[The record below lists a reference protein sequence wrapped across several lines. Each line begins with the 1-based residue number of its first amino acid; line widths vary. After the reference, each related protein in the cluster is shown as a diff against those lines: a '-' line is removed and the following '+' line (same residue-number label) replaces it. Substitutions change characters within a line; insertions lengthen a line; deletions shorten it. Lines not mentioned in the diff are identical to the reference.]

1 MAKVIFK
8 SYKEND
14 SLLLPPSLGDLVPPT
29 HPARIVSSVID
40 HLDISSIESK
50 YKGGG
55 TSSYNPRML
64 IKVLVYAY
72 MCNTFSGR
80 KIERQLKE
88 NVIYMWLSGYS
99 TPDFR
104 TLNLFR
110 SQRLNGD
117 FEGIFTQVVELI
129 HREGLVTLDVQYI
142 DGTKIESVANKY
154 TFVWKGTVDTYD
166 ERLKTKVDTVLRQA
180 ERVISSEEED
190 LAGTTAGMNPEDF
203 QRRVDNIMEKI
214 ESIPSLMQKEIRKA
228 KEESLPKM
236 REYEHH
242 REILQGRGSYSK
254 TDTDATF
261 MRMKEDYMGNGQLK
275 PGYNVQISTENQY
288 ITNYGIYQKPG
299 DTTTLID
306 YLMSFERKY
315 HRQSKE
321 VVADSGYG
329 SEENYC
335 YLLDNAIV
343 PYVKNN
349 YFHMDIRKERKRPS
363 DSYTLPSPYYN
374 SDDDYF
380 VCPMGQHMTYIG
392 DRLRKSETGHVG
404 ECRRYMAR
412 DCSRCL
418 IKGVCTK
425 AKGNRI
431 YEVNLN
437 LMKQK
442 RLVRELLTSERG
454 LEHRSKR
461 PIEPEAVFGQIKYD
475 SGFKRFSLKSL
486 PKVSVEFG
494 LIALA
499 HNLRKYASTIPS
511 RNNKNPQNPLIKR
524 NSNINRCI
532 FLCFEKIQVA

>member
-14 SLLLPPSLGDLVPPT
+14 FLLLPPSLGDLVPQT
-29 HPARIVSSVID
+29 HPARIVSRVID

-55 TSSYNPRML
+55 TSCYNPRML
-64 IKVLVYAY
+64 IKILVYSY

-88 NVIYMWLSGYS
+88 NIIYMWLSGYS

-117 FEGIFTQVVELI
+117 FESIFAQVVELI

-154 TFVWKGTVDTYD
+154 TFVWKGAVDTYD
-166 ERLKTKVDTVLRQA
+166 ERLKTKVDAVLRQA
-180 ERVISSEEED
+180 EKVISSDENQIS
-190 LAGTTAGMNPEDF
+190 TTTGMNADEF
-203 QRRVDNIMEKI
+203 QRRVDNIVEKI
-214 ESIPSLMQKEIRKA
+214 EKVPSEMQKEIK
-228 KEESLPKM
+228 KINKESLPKM
-236 REYEHH
+236 KEYERHK
-242 REILQGRGSYSK
+242 EILQERGSYSK
-254 TDTDATF
+254 TDQDATF

-306 YLMSFERKY
+306 YLESFNRKY
-315 HRQSKE
+315 HRQSNE
-321 VVADSGYG
+321 IVADSGYG
-329 SEENYC
+329 SEQNYD
-335 YLLDNAIV
+335 YMLDNKII
-343 PYVKNN
+343 PYVKYN

-363 DSYTLPSPYYN
+363 DAYKLTLPYYN
-374 SDDDYF
+374 NDEDYF
-380 VCPMGQHMTYIG
+380 VCSMGQHMTYIG
-392 DRLRKSETGHVG
+392 NRSRKSETGHVG
-404 ECRRYMAR
+404 EYRKYMAQ
-412 DCSRCL
+412 DCSKCP

-442 RLVRELLTSERG
+442 KLVRELLTSERG

-461 PIEPEAVFGQIKYD
+461 PIEPEAVFGQIKYN
-475 SGFKRFSLKSL
+475 SGFKRFRLKSI

-499 HNLRKYASTIPS
+499 HNLRKYARIVLSIDNNSPQKLLFQQRINVST
-511 RNNKNPQNPLIKR
+511 
-524 NSNINRCI
+524 
-532 FLCFEKIQVA
+532 EKIGFFSKNLVA

>member
-14 SLLLPPSLGDLVPPT
+14 FLLLPPSLGDLVPQT
-29 HPARIVSSVID
+29 HPARIVSRVID

-55 TSSYNPRML
+55 TSCYNPRML
-64 IKVLVYAY
+64 IKILVYSY

-88 NVIYMWLSGYS
+88 NIIYMWLSGYS

-117 FEGIFTQVVELI
+117 FESIFAQVVELI

-154 TFVWKGTVDTYD
+154 TFVWKGAVDTYD
-166 ERLKTKVDTVLRQA
+166 ESLKTKVDAVLRQA
-180 ERVISSEEED
+180 EKVISSDED
-190 LAGTTAGMNPEDF
+190 QISTTTGMNADEF
-203 QRRVDNIMEKI
+203 QRRVDNIVEKI
-214 ESIPSLMQKEIRKA
+214 EKVPSEMQKEIK
-228 KEESLPKM
+228 KINKESLPKM
-236 REYEHH
+236 KEYERHK
-242 REILQGRGSYSK
+242 EILQERGSYSK
-254 TDTDATF
+254 TDQDATF

-306 YLMSFERKY
+306 YLESFNRKY
-315 HRQSKE
+315 HRQSNE
-321 VVADSGYG
+321 IVADSGYG
-329 SEENYC
+329 SEQNYD
-335 YLLDNAIV
+335 YMLDNKII
-343 PYVKNN
+343 PYVKYN

-363 DSYTLPSPYYN
+363 DAYKLTLPYYN
-374 SDDDYF
+374 NDEDYF
-380 VCPMGQHMTYIG
+380 VCSMGQHMTYIG
-392 DRLRKSETGHVG
+392 NRSRKSETGHVG
-404 ECRRYMAR
+404 EYRKYMAQ
-412 DCSRCL
+412 DCSKCP

-442 RLVRELLTSERG
+442 KLVRELLTSERG

-461 PIEPEAVFGQIKYD
+461 PIEPEAVFGQIKYN
-475 SGFKRFSLKSL
+475 SGFKRFRLKSI

-499 HNLRKYASTIPS
+499 HNLRKYARIVLSIDNNSPQKLLFQQRINVST
-511 RNNKNPQNPLIKR
+511 
-524 NSNINRCI
+524 
-532 FLCFEKIQVA
+532 EKIGFFSKNLVA

>member
-14 SLLLPPSLGDLVPPT
+14 FLLLPPSLGDLVPQT
-29 HPARIVSSVID
+29 HSARIVSRVID

-55 TSSYNPRML
+55 TSCYNPRML
-64 IKVLVYAY
+64 IKILVYSY

-88 NVIYMWLSGYS
+88 NIIYMWLSGYS

-117 FEGIFTQVVELI
+117 FESIFAQVVELI

-154 TFVWKGTVDTYD
+154 TFVWKGAVDTYD
-166 ERLKTKVDTVLRQA
+166 ERLKTKVDAVLRQA
-180 ERVISSEEED
+180 EKVISSDED
-190 LAGTTAGMNPEDF
+190 QISTTTGMNADEF
-203 QRRVDNIMEKI
+203 QRRVDNIVEKI
-214 ESIPSLMQKEIRKA
+214 EKVPSEMQKEIK
-228 KEESLPKM
+228 KINKESLPKM
-236 REYEHH
+236 KEYERHK
-242 REILQGRGSYSK
+242 EILQERGSYSK
-254 TDTDATF
+254 TDQDATF

-306 YLMSFERKY
+306 YLESFNRKY
-315 HRQSKE
+315 HRQSNE
-321 VVADSGYG
+321 IVADSGYG
-329 SEENYC
+329 SEQNYD
-335 YLLDNAIV
+335 YMLYNKII
-343 PYVKNN
+343 PYVKYN

-363 DSYTLPSPYYN
+363 DAYKLTLPYYN
-374 SDDDYF
+374 NDEDYF
-380 VCPMGQHMTYIG
+380 VCSMGQHMTYIG
-392 DRLRKSETGHVG
+392 NRSRKSETGHVG
-404 ECRRYMAR
+404 EYRKYMAQ
-412 DCSRCL
+412 DCSKCP

-442 RLVRELLTSERG
+442 KLVRELLTSERG

-461 PIEPEAVFGQIKYD
+461 PIEPEAVFGQIKYN
-475 SGFKRFSLKSL
+475 SGFKRFRLKSI

-499 HNLRKYASTIPS
+499 HNLRKYARIVLSIDNNSPQKLLFQQRINVST
-511 RNNKNPQNPLIKR
+511 
-524 NSNINRCI
+524 
-532 FLCFEKIQVA
+532 EKIGFFSKNLVA

>member
-14 SLLLPPSLGDLVPPT
+14 FLLLPPSLGDLVPQT
-29 HPARIVSSVID
+29 HPARIVSRVID

-55 TSSYNPRML
+55 TSCYNPRML
-64 IKVLVYAY
+64 IKILVYSY

-88 NVIYMWLSGYS
+88 NIIYMWLSGYS

-117 FEGIFTQVVELI
+117 FESIFAQVVELI

-154 TFVWKGTVDTYD
+154 TFVWKGAVDTYD
-166 ERLKTKVDTVLRQA
+166 ERLKTKVDAILRQA
-180 ERVISSEEED
+180 EKVISSDED
-190 LAGTTAGMNPEDF
+190 QISTTTGMNADEF
-203 QRRVDNIMEKI
+203 QRRVDNIVEKI
-214 ESIPSLMQKEIRKA
+214 EKVPSEMQKEIK
-228 KEESLPKM
+228 KINKESLPKM
-236 REYEHH
+236 KEYERHK
-242 REILQGRGSYSK
+242 EILQERGSYSK
-254 TDTDATF
+254 TDQDATF

-306 YLMSFERKY
+306 YLESFNRKY
-315 HRQSKE
+315 HRQSNE
-321 VVADSGYG
+321 IVADSGYG
-329 SEENYC
+329 SEQNYD
-335 YLLDNAIV
+335 YMLDNKII
-343 PYVKNN
+343 PYVKYN

-363 DSYTLPSPYYN
+363 DAYKLTLPYYN
-374 SDDDYF
+374 NDEDYF
-380 VCPMGQHMTYIG
+380 VCSMGQHMTYIG
-392 DRLRKSETGHVG
+392 NRSRKSETGHVG
-404 ECRRYMAR
+404 EYRKYMAQ
-412 DCSRCL
+412 DCSKCP

-442 RLVRELLTSERG
+442 KLVRELLTSERG

-461 PIEPEAVFGQIKYD
+461 PIEPEAVFGQIKYN
-475 SGFKRFSLKSL
+475 SGFKRFRLKSI

-499 HNLRKYASTIPS
+499 HNLRKYARIVLSIDNNSPQKLLFQQRINVST
-511 RNNKNPQNPLIKR
+511 
-524 NSNINRCI
+524 
-532 FLCFEKIQVA
+532 EKIGFFSKNLVA

>member
-14 SLLLPPSLGDLVPPT
+14 FLLLPPSLGDLVPQT
-29 HPARIVSSVID
+29 HPARIVSRVID

-55 TSSYNPRML
+55 TSCYNPRML
-64 IKVLVYAY
+64 IKILVYSY

-88 NVIYMWLSGYS
+88 NIIYMWLSGYS

-117 FEGIFTQVVELI
+117 FESIFAQVVELI

-154 TFVWKGTVDTYD
+154 TFVWKGAVDTYD
-166 ERLKTKVDTVLRQA
+166 ERLKTKVDAVLRQA
-180 ERVISSEEED
+180 EKVISSDED
-190 LAGTTAGMNPEDF
+190 QISTTTGMNADEF
-203 QRRVDNIMEKI
+203 QRRVDNIVEKI
-214 ESIPSLMQKEIRKA
+214 EKVPSEMQKEIK
-228 KEESLPKM
+228 KINKESLPKM
-236 REYEHH
+236 KEYERHK
-242 REILQGRGSYSK
+242 EILQERGSYSK
-254 TDTDATF
+254 TDQDATF

-306 YLMSFERKY
+306 YLESFNRKY
-315 HRQSKE
+315 HRQSNE
-321 VVADSGYG
+321 IVADSGYG
-329 SEENYC
+329 SEQNYD
-335 YLLDNAIV
+335 YMLDNKII
-343 PYVKNN
+343 PYVKYN

-363 DSYTLPSPYYN
+363 DAYKLTLPYYN
-374 SDDDYF
+374 NDEDYF
-380 VCPMGQHMTYIG
+380 VCSMGQHMTYIG
-392 DRLRKSETGHVG
+392 NRSRKSETGHVG
-404 ECRRYMAR
+404 EYRKYMAQ
-412 DCSRCL
+412 DCSKCP

-442 RLVRELLTSERG
+442 KLVRELLTSERG

-461 PIEPEAVFGQIKYD
+461 PIEPEAVFGQIKYN
-475 SGFKRFSLKSL
+475 SGFKRFRLKSI

-499 HNLRKYASTIPS
+499 HNLRKYARIVLSIDNNSPQKLLFQQRINVST
-511 RNNKNPQNPLIKR
+511 
-524 NSNINRCI
+524 
-532 FLCFEKIQVA
+532 EKIGFLLKNLVA

>member
-14 SLLLPPSLGDLVPPT
+14 LLLLPPSLGDLVPQA

-64 IKVLVYAY
+64 LKVLVYGY

-80 KIERQLKE
+80 KIEKQLKE
-88 NVIYMWLSGYS
+88 NIIYMWLSGYS

-117 FEGIFTQVVELI
+117 FESIFTQVVELI

-154 TFVWKGTVDTYD
+154 TFVWKGAVDTYD
-166 ERLKTKVDTVLRQA
+166 ERLKNKVDAVLRQA
-180 ERVISSEEED
+180 EKVISSDED
-190 LAGTTAGMNPEDF
+190 QVGTTIGMNAEEF
-203 QRRVDNIMEKI
+203 QRRVDNIVEKI
-214 ESIPSLMQKEIRKA
+214 EKIPSEMQKEIK
-228 KEESLPKM
+228 KISKESLPKM
-236 REYEHH
+236 KEYQRH
-242 REILQGRGSYSK
+242 REILQERGSYSK
-254 TDTDATF
+254 TDHDATF

-306 YLMSFERKY
+306 YLESFDRKY

-321 VVADSGYG
+321 IVADSGYG
-329 SEENYC
+329 CEQNYD
-335 YLLDNAIV
+335 YMLDNEIV
-343 PYVKNN
+343 PYVKYN

-363 DSYTLPSPYYN
+363 DAYKLPLPYYN
-374 SDDDYF
+374 SHNDYF
-380 VCPMGQHMTYIG
+380 VCSMGQHMRYIG
-392 DRLRKSETGHVG
+392 KRDRKSENGHIG
-404 ECRRYMAR
+404 EYSRYMAQ
-412 DCSRCL
+412 DCSRCP

-431 YEVNLN
+431 YEVNHN

-442 RLVRELLTSERG
+442 QLVRGLLTSERG
-454 LEHRSKR
+454 LMHRSKR
-461 PIEPEAVFGQIKYD
+461 PIEPEAVFGQIKYNC
-475 SGFKRFSLKSL
+475 GFKRFSLRSL

-494 LIALA
+494 LVALA
-499 HNLRKYASTIPS
+499 HNLRKYA
-511 RNNKNPQNPLIKR
+511 NKITSMDKKTPQNPLREQK
-524 NSNINRCI
+524 SNNPIGI
-532 FLCFEKIQVA
+532 FLYFAKKQIA

>member
-14 SLLLPPSLGDLVPPT
+14 SLLLPPSLGDLVPQT
-29 HPARIVSSVID
+29 HPARIVSRVID

-55 TSSYNPRML
+55 TSCYNPRML
-64 IKVLVYAY
+64 IKILVYSY

-88 NVIYMWLSGYS
+88 NIIYMWLSGYS

-117 FEGIFTQVVELI
+117 FESIFAQVVELI

-154 TFVWKGTVDTYD
+154 TFVWKGAVDTYD
-166 ERLKTKVDTVLRQA
+166 ERLKTKVDAVLRQA
-180 ERVISSEEED
+180 EKVISSDED
-190 LAGTTAGMNPEDF
+190 QISTTTGMNADEF
-203 QRRVDNIMEKI
+203 QRRVDNIVEKI
-214 ESIPSLMQKEIRKA
+214 EQVPSEMQKEIK
-228 KEESLPKM
+228 KINKESLPKM
-236 REYEHH
+236 KEYERHK
-242 REILQGRGSYSK
+242 EILQERGSYSK
-254 TDTDATF
+254 TDQDATF

-306 YLMSFERKY
+306 YLESFNRKY
-315 HRQSKE
+315 HRQSNE
-321 VVADSGYG
+321 IVADSGYG
-329 SEENYC
+329 SEQNYD
-335 YLLDNAIV
+335 YMLDNKII
-343 PYVKNN
+343 PYVKYN

-363 DSYTLPSPYYN
+363 DAYKLTLPYYN
-374 SDDDYF
+374 NDEDYF
-380 VCPMGQHMTYIG
+380 VCSMGQHMTYIG
-392 DRLRKSETGHVG
+392 NRSRKSETGHVG
-404 ECRRYMAR
+404 EYRKYMAQ
-412 DCSRCL
+412 DCSKCP

-442 RLVRELLTSERG
+442 KLVRELLTSERG

-461 PIEPEAVFGQIKYD
+461 PIEPEAVFGQIKYN
-475 SGFKRFSLKSL
+475 SGFKRFRLKSI

-499 HNLRKYASTIPS
+499 HNLRKYARIVLSIDNNSPQKLLFQQRINVST
-511 RNNKNPQNPLIKR
+511 
-524 NSNINRCI
+524 
-532 FLCFEKIQVA
+532 EKIGFFSKNLVA

>member
-14 SLLLPPSLGDLVPPT
+14 FLLLPPSLGDLVPQT
-29 HPARIVSSVID
+29 HPARIVSRVID

-55 TSSYNPRML
+55 TSCYNPRML
-64 IKVLVYAY
+64 IKVLVYSY

-88 NVIYMWLSGYS
+88 NIIYMWLSGYS

-117 FEGIFTQVVELI
+117 FESIFAQVVELI

-154 TFVWKGTVDTYD
+154 TFVWKGAVDTYD
-166 ERLKTKVDTVLRQA
+166 ESLKTKVDAVLRQA
-180 ERVISSEEED
+180 EKVISSDED
-190 LAGTTAGMNPEDF
+190 QISTTTGMNADEF
-203 QRRVDNIMEKI
+203 QRRVDNIVEKI
-214 ESIPSLMQKEIRKA
+214 EKVPSEMQKEIK
-228 KEESLPKM
+228 KINKESLPKM
-236 REYEHH
+236 KEYERHK
-242 REILQGRGSYSK
+242 EILQERGSYSK
-254 TDTDATF
+254 TDQDATF

-306 YLMSFERKY
+306 YLESFNRKY
-315 HRQSKE
+315 HRQSNE
-321 VVADSGYG
+321 IVADSGYG
-329 SEENYC
+329 SEQNYD
-335 YLLDNAIV
+335 YMLDNKII
-343 PYVKNN
+343 PYVKYN

-363 DSYTLPSPYYN
+363 DAYKLTLPYYN
-374 SDDDYF
+374 NDEDYF
-380 VCPMGQHMTYIG
+380 VCSMGQHMTYIG
-392 DRLRKSETGHVG
+392 NRSRKSETGHVG
-404 ECRRYMAR
+404 EYRKYMAQ
-412 DCSRCL
+412 DCSKCP

-442 RLVRELLTSERG
+442 KLVRELLTSERG

-461 PIEPEAVFGQIKYD
+461 PIEPEAVFGQIKYN
-475 SGFKRFSLKSL
+475 SGFKRFRLKSI

-499 HNLRKYASTIPS
+499 HNLRKYARIVLSIDNNSPQKLLFQQRINVST
-511 RNNKNPQNPLIKR
+511 
-524 NSNINRCI
+524 
-532 FLCFEKIQVA
+532 EKIGFFSKNLVA

>member
-14 SLLLPPSLGDLVPPT
+14 FLLLPPSLGDLVPQT
-29 HPARIVSSVID
+29 HPARIVSRVID

-55 TSSYNPRML
+55 TSCYNPRML
-64 IKVLVYAY
+64 IKILVYSY

-88 NVIYMWLSGYS
+88 NIIYMWLSGYS

-117 FEGIFTQVVELI
+117 FESIFAQVVELI

-154 TFVWKGTVDTYD
+154 TFVWKGAVDTYD
-166 ERLKTKVDTVLRQA
+166 ERLKTKVDAVLRQA
-180 ERVISSEEED
+180 EKVISSDED
-190 LAGTTAGMNPEDF
+190 QISTTTGMNADEF
-203 QRRVDNIMEKI
+203 QRRVDNIVEKI
-214 ESIPSLMQKEIRKA
+214 EKVPSEMQKEIK
-228 KEESLPKM
+228 KINKESLPKM
-236 REYEHH
+236 KEYERHK
-242 REILQGRGSYSK
+242 EILQERGSYSK
-254 TDTDATF
+254 TDQDATF

-306 YLMSFERKY
+306 YLESFNRKY
-315 HRQSKE
+315 HRQSNE
-321 VVADSGYG
+321 IVADSGYG
-329 SEENYC
+329 SEQNYD
-335 YLLDNAIV
+335 YMLDNKII
-343 PYVKNN
+343 PYVKYN

-363 DSYTLPSPYYN
+363 DAYKLTLPYYN
-374 SDDDYF
+374 NDEDYF
-380 VCPMGQHMTYIG
+380 VCSMGQHMTYIG
-392 DRLRKSETGHVG
+392 NRSRKSETGHVG
-404 ECRRYMAR
+404 EYRKYMAQ
-412 DCSRCL
+412 DCSKCP

-442 RLVRELLTSERG
+442 KLVRELLTSERG

-461 PIEPEAVFGQIKYD
+461 PIEPEAVFGQIKYN
-475 SGFKRFSLKSL
+475 SGFKRFRLKSI

-499 HNLRKYASTIPS
+499 HNLRKYARIVLSIDNNSPQKLLFQQRINVST
-511 RNNKNPQNPLIKR
+511 
-524 NSNINRCI
+524 
-532 FLCFEKIQVA
+532 EKIGFFSKNLVA